1 MINKFYNW
9 LDKTEKNWTIEKAKK
24 CYWIIGIVFV
34 IFFTIIFI
42 ISIQTSSPRTNTD
55 TTDKNTRTCQVCNNK
70 YKSTSD
76 NGKSIRRTN
85 MCLKCYNDYKIRQE
99 LPVN

>member
-42 ISIQTSSPRTNTD
+42 ISIQTSSSKKSKGRELDYITKPDGTREWYYTD
-55 TTDKNTRTCQVCNNK
+55 
-70 YKSTSD
+70 SA
-76 NGKSIRRTN
+76 I
-85 MCLKCYNDYKIRQE
+85 KIE
-99 LPVN
+99 K